1 MRKIW
6 GVFVLICIH
15 LTTVGQ
21 SFKRIELPLTT
32 ANESFKLIPL
42 PEEGFLLASQP
53 NASVLQL
60 TRFDTTM
67 AQVWQIETEIDRGFS
82 YIDHYAD
89 ASHLHI
95 LFGNRTGDQYVMV
108 KSSHFLGAVQKVK
121 LTGIRGFDLQQFRVV
136 DESIFLAGSVKSEPI
151 LLSYAFQNMGKPR
164 LLTSGYGKN
173 ASIQNLEAA
182 EDNLL
187 LTFSVK
193 ERKFAT
199 QVIREITPEGRV
211 VRQLVINPKDGLSLL
226 TGKVFQLASATF
238 LVGSYGIGGTSTNSR
253 TGPQTQGIYLANITG
268 GRLQSMTYHPFGDFQ
283 NFFNYLPNR
292 AKERVEKTVSRKKS
306 RGGDYATSAR
316 VLIHD
321 VLESEDDFTLVA
333 EVFSP
338 EYVTQYNTFG
348 MSPFSPFWGY
358 PYMFSPI
365 YRSYWGFNSWA
376 WNPWLMGSP
385 ANNQVFN
392 GFRYTH
398 GIVVTFNEKGQR
410 LSDQTVVYEN
420 LKLNELKE
428 KLKVTVRDDQK
439 VAVYTRQNELVLTE
453 FDPTTKQ
460 PKKRAFEIVTGKDKD
475 RIRETTFEDTAHWYD
490 RYFLA
495 WGIQRIANSE
505 ERNRKV
511 FYIHRIRY

>member
-1 MRKIW
+1 MRNLW
-6 GVFVLICIH
+6 GIVWLILICQ
-15 LTTVGQ
+15 TVSGQ
-21 SFKRIELPLTT
+21 SFRRIELPITSV
-32 ANESFKLIPL
+32 NESYKLIPL

-53 NASVLQL
+53 TAGVLQL

-67 AQVWQIETEIDRGFS
+67 VQVWQIETEIDRGFS

-89 ASHLHI
+89 ATHLHL
-95 LFGNRTGDQYVMV
+95 LFGNRTGDQYQLF
-108 KSSHFLGAVQKVK
+108 KASHFLGAVQKVK

-136 DESIFLAGSVKSEPI
+136 QESIFLAGSVKSEPI
-151 LLSYAFQNMGKPR
+151 LLSYAFQNQGKPR

-173 ASIQNLEAA
+173 ASIQNLEGSG
-182 EDNLL
+182 DNIL
-187 LTFSVK
+187 LTFSVR

-211 VRQLVINPKDGLSLL
+211 VRQVTLAPKEGLSLL
-226 TGKVFQLASATF
+226 TGKVFTLSRATF
-238 LVGSYGIGGTSTNSR
+238 LVGSYGIGGATNTRS
-253 TGPQTQGIYLANITG
+253 GLQTQGIYLANITD
-268 GRLQSMTYHPFGDFQ
+268 GRSQSISYHPFGDFK

-292 AKERVEKTVSRKKS
+292 AKERAERNVSKKKS
-306 RGGDYATSAR
+306 RGDDYATSAR

-321 VLESEDDFTLVA
+321 VLEADDDFTLVA

-358 PYMFSPI
+358 PSMLSPI

-376 WNPWLMGSP
+376 WNPWLMGMP
-385 ANNQVFN
+385 GNNQVFN

-398 GIVVTFNEKGQR
+398 GLVVTFNEDGKR
-410 LSDQTVVYEN
+410 LADQTVVYEN
-420 LKLNELKE
+420 MKLNELKE
-428 KLKVTVRDDQK
+428 KLKVTIRDDQK
-439 VAVYTRQNELVLTE
+439 VAVYTQQNELVLTMFNPE
-453 FDPTTKQ
+453 EDKPKQ
-460 PKKRAFEIVTGKDKD
+460 RAFEIVTGKDKD
-475 RIRETTFEDTAHWYD
+475 RIRETTFEDTAYWYD

-505 ERNRKV
+505 DKGRKV